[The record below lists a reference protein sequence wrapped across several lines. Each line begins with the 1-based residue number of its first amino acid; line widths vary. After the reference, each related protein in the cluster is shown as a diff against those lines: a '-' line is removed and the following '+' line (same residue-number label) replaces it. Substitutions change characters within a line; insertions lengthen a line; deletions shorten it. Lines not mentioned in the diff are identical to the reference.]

1 MQCTPLPTLT
11 NRTAQQGG
19 FMPRK
24 IQKQWKKHLST
35 YHLIRKTIYLAKHNP
50 QWLTHPIIE
59 ELKNHTHTNIPPPPN
74 QIHLQQEWLINIATI
89 AKTTNSQA
97 RAITT
102 KYTRDCIKKAIS
114 KYRQQYEKNPKK
126 IHKKN
131 LTITKRHH

>member
-1 MQCTPLPTLT
+1 
-11 NRTAQQGG
+11 
-19 FMPRK
+19 MPRK